1 MSESEYQA
9 VVRLLPRMRRFAYG
23 LSGSMEV
30 AEDLVQE
37 ACARLLSS
45 AGDKTGYLDRW
56 LFRTIRNLHVDGLRS
71 QQVGERYRHK
81 LEPVPD
87 DGARN
92 EERRTE
98 ASLEL
103 EQVRGLI
110 ARLPPEQREVL
121 LLIGVE
127 GYSYKECSRL
137 LDLPIGT
144 VTSRVARARRQL
156 LNWTAPERET
166 TSDEQRI

>member
-23 LSGSMEV
+23 LSGSMEA

-45 AGDKTGYLDRW
+45 AGDKSGYLDRW

-71 QQVGERYRHK
+71 QQVSERYRHR
-81 LEPVPD
+81 LEPPPEGDGHGD
-87 DGARN
+87 D
-92 EERRTE
+92 RRAE

-103 EQVRGLI
+103 ERVRELI
-110 ARLPPEQREVL
+110 GRLPPEQREVL

-127 GYSYKECSRL
+127 GYSYKECSQL
-137 LDLPIGT
+137 LELPIGT

-156 LNWTAPERET
+156 LRWTTPET
-166 TSDEQRI
+166 KDEES